1 MDIKEIDILG
11 DDLHRHW
18 YYLSKGRALQSFL
31 QPYHP
36 RSILDVGAGSG
47 IFSKILLRSTRAES
61 AVCVDIGY
69 DEERSEAYHHKRIEF
84 KRSINRSDAN
94 LALFMDVIEH
104 VDDDAG
110 LLRTYAELL
119 SPGALVLITV
129 PAFPF
134 LFSGHDL
141 FLEHKRRYTL
151 TSLESTVRRAGLEVI
166 KSRYF
171 FGLLFPIAAAQRL
184 LNRICLKSNHIEPKS
199 ALKKHTPLINSMLST
214 INNLELLAFPYNRFA
229 GLTIFC
235 LAHRSEC
242 STTRY
247 A

>member
-18 YYLSKGRALQSFL
+18 YYISKGRALKSFL
-31 QPYHP
+31 QPHHP

-69 DEERSEAYHHKRIEF
+69 DEERSEVYHHKRIEF
-84 KRSINRSDAN
+84 KRSIDRSDAD

-104 VDDDAG
+104 VDDDVG
-110 LLRTYAELL
+110 LLRTYAEILA
-119 SPGALVLITV
+119 PGALVLITV

-151 TSLESTVRRAGLEVI
+151 PSLESTVRRAGLEVI
-166 KSRYF
+166 NSKYF
-171 FGLLFPIAAAQRL
+171 FGLLFPVAAVQRL
-184 LNRICLKSNHIEPKS
+184 LNRIFLKSNHIEPKS
-199 ALKKHTPLINSMLST
+199 ALKKHTPLVNSILIT
-214 INNLELLAFPYNRFA
+214 INNLELLAFPYNRFV

-235 LAHRSEC
+235 LTRTLAC